1 MTGFRNYRTASGM
14 ALSQSLA
21 RYGER
26 VFDAV
31 GQELYREGTEIQT
44 ASLPLVPVDTGALRN
59 SSYVSEPERQGDHV
73 IVEVGFGGVATKT
86 NPKTGEPTSTY
97 ALIVHEDLEAH
108 HHVGQALYLTTAADE
123 RTQGMSDRIASGVDN
138 RLKGAGGSGDDQMP
152 GMPE

>member
-44 ASLPLVPVDTGALRN
+44 ASLPLVPVDTGALRS
-59 SSYVSEPERQGDHV
+59 SSYVSEPERQADHI
-73 IVEVGFGGVATKT
+73 IVEVGFGGVATKV

-108 HHVGQALYLTTAADE
+108 HHVGQAKFLTAAAEE
-123 RTQGMSDRIASGVDN
+123 RMDGMSQRISDGVDK
-138 RLKGAGGSGDDQMP
+138 RLSGGGFNAGQ
-152 GMPE
+152 EET